1 MKSFLQEAL
10 PSCCFWWKNLWFIE
24 MRELIR
30 SLFHTPVNPGARLC
44 APTCLILILI
54 LSTFASGQS
63 LEKPTIS
70 LGEALVHPLE
80 ETRLPLQ
87 LSGLEGKAIVHLEL
101 RIQFSAVPLRFARVE
116 RDKSKDS
123 LSVHTDLET
132 DAQDPEQM
140 AILLLEVD
148 SLESLSEGEL
158 VQLIFEATDEIYEN
172 EELVIK
178 IVEAALRTASGE
190 QVEDLNLEDGKV
202 MISIPM
208 FSCFFYMH

>member
-1 MKSFLQEAL
+1 MGEQT
-10 PSCCFWWKNLWFIE
+10 
-24 MRELIR
+24 RG
-30 SLFHTPVNPGARLC
+30 SLLLSAGF
-44 APTCLILILI
+44 LI

-63 LEKPTIS
+63 LEKPTVS

-80 ETRLPLQ
+80 ETSLPLQ
-87 LSGLEGKAIVHLEL
+87 LSGLEGEAVVSL
-101 RIQFSAVPLRFARVE
+101 RLKIQFSAVPLRFVRVE
-116 RDKSKDS
+116 RDNSRNS
-123 LSVHTDLET
+123 FPVHTDLET
-132 DAQDPEQM
+132 DPQDPEQM
-140 AILLLEVD
+140 ATLMLEVD
-148 SLESLSEGEL
+148 SVETLPEGEL
-158 VQLIFEATDEIYEN
+158 LQLIFEATDEIYEN

>member
-1 MKSFLQEAL
+1 
-10 PSCCFWWKNLWFIE
+10 
-24 MRELIR
+24 
-30 SLFHTPVNPGARLC
+30 
-44 APTCLILILI
+44 
-54 LSTFASGQS
+54 
-63 LEKPTIS
+63 
-70 LGEALVHPLE
+70 
-80 ETRLPLQ
+80 
-87 LSGLEGKAIVHLEL
+87 
-101 RIQFSAVPLRFARVE
+101 
-116 RDKSKDS
+116 
-123 LSVHTDLET
+123 
-132 DAQDPEQM
+132 M